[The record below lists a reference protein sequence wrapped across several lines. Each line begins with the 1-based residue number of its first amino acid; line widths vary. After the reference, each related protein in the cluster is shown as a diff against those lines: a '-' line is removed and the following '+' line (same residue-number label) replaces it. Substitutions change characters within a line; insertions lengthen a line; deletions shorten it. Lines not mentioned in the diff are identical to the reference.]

1 MELTLECKTRPA
13 GSKANALRRSGL
25 IPASLYGHKGA
36 ESVSLVVDAKAVEM
50 LLRKASVNNTLID
63 ISVPDLPWNGKAL
76 LREIQ
81 MHPWRNFMYHI
92 SFFSVSEQAALDV
105 SVRVHTIGEAPGVK
119 NEGGS
124 LDLEM
129 SEVHVRCAPDRI
141 PEGIEIDIS
150 NLNMGD
156 AIHLRDVMLP
166 AGVTVMDDPDRVV
179 VAVLPPQ
186 SGRDAETAA
195 AE

>member
-13 GSKANALRRSGL
+13 GSKPNALRRSGL

-36 ESVSLVVDAKAVEM
+36 ESVSLVVEAKAAEI
-50 LLRKASVNNTLID
+50 LLRKASINNTLINVS
-63 ISVPDLPWNGKAL
+63 IPDLPWNGKAL
-76 LREIQ
+76 LREVQ
-81 MHPWRNFMYHI
+81 THPWRRFLYHI
-92 SFFSVSEQAALDV
+92 SFFSVSEQATLDV
-105 SVRVHTIGEAPGVK
+105 NVPVHTVGEAPGVK

-129 SEVHVRCAPDRI
+129 SEVHVRCAPDLI
-141 PEGIEIDIS
+141 PQAIEIDIS
-150 NLNMGD
+150 SLNMGD
-156 AIHLRDVMLP
+156 AIHLRDLVLP
-166 AGVTVMDDPDRVV
+166 AGVAAMDDADRVV

-186 SGRDAETAA
+186 SGRDTGTAA